1 MKINFMQ
8 KEIRVKIGEL
18 IAKYEQVK
26 QDGKLKAYTE
36 EETKKEFILP
46 LFDALEWKT
55 TDRDEVSAE
64 EHIKSS
70 GRVDYGFYL
79 NGRAK
84 FYLEAKSLKTDIYNE
99 DFADQAIRYS
109 WNRGA
114 TWAILT
120 NFEHL
125 IVFNAQDIEQSLA
138 GKKLFDIPYDKY
150 LELFDDQLQLLSK
163 HSFAE
168 DLIDKYAEKIGKK
181 LQKVLVTSLLW
192 KDLQKCRDILTE
204 HLAEWN
210 GKIDRDLLDEGVQKL
225 LDRLI
230 FLRVAEDRGIEPL
243 TLIPMIRQ
251 WEAGGRKEHLYQSMI
266 KKFRELNEIYDSN
279 LFLPHPFEQWE
290 EYSDATEKVAN
301 ILYGKKGYYEYDFKV
316 MPADVLG
323 SVYENYLSYRL
334 SKSKKGVTVDK
345 DAKKRKERG
354 IYYTPSFIVDYIV
367 RNALGPVLDK
377 CESVGDLK
385 KIKVLDPACGS
396 GSFLV
401 KALDLIYEKYLEF
414 GNPGDEYTK
423 LTILIDNIYGVDLDE
438 QAVEIARLNLLI
450 SALDHRMQLPKLD
463 KNIKNGNSLISGTD
477 EELKKYFGKNFRDKK
492 PFNWEEE
499 FSEVFTQ
506 GGFDVIIGNP
516 PYIKEY
522 TDKSAFDG
530 LHNSPYYQ
538 GKTDIW
544 TMFAC
549 VSIDLLKRSGLLGF
563 IAPNNWVS
571 NAGASIF
578 RDKILQDGELKSFVD
593 FGDYKVFKEAGIQ
606 TMIFVFEKGEAATKY
621 KVDYFKI
628 LNKEITEDKL
638 ISELFGEKEKITI
651 EPKKLIGGN
660 VVFSRKESNS
670 IFDKMCSKK
679 NFEVEDDEI
688 SNGIHHH
695 HDVVNK
701 ERREILGDNFSVGDG
716 IFVLSDNEKKSL
728 NFNKKELELIK
739 PSYATDQLGRW
750 YGDPHNKEWVIYTD
764 SSFKDSDKIVLYP
777 NIKRHLDKF
786 KSVIT
791 SDNKPYGLHRAKNE
805 KFFKGEK
812 IVALR
817 KCLRPTFTYVNF
829 DSYISATFYIIKTE
843 RVNQKYL
850 VAILNSKLIAYW
862 LKHRGKMQGNNY
874 QLDKEPLV
882 GIPICIG
889 DTQQQKAT
897 IVLVDKMLGLQKE
910 LHSVEKN
917 SNKWESLKSE
927 IEKTDNKIDE
937 EVYKLYGLTP
947 EEIKIVEGGK

>member
-1 MKINFMQ
+1 MTIGIMQ
-8 KEIRVKIGEL
+8 KEIRVKIEEL

-26 QDGKLKAYTE
+26 QSGKIKAYTE

-46 LFDALEWKT
+46 LFDALGWKT
-55 TDRDEVSAE
+55 ANRDEVSAE

-79 NGRAK
+79 DGRIK
-84 FYLEAKSLKTDIYNE
+84 FYLEAKSLKADIYNE
-99 DFADQAIRYS
+99 DFANQAIRYS

-114 TWAILT
+114 AWAVLT
-120 NFEHL
+120 NFERL

-138 GKKLFDIPYDKY
+138 GKKLFDISYDKY

-168 DLIDKYAEKIGKK
+168 DLIDKYAEGIGKK
-181 LQKVLVTSLLW
+181 LQKVSVTSLLW

-210 GKIDRDLLDEGVQKL
+210 EKVDSDLLDEGVQKL

-230 FLRVAEDRGIEPL
+230 FLRVAEDRGIEPP

-251 WEAGGRKEHLYQSMI
+251 WDAGGRKEHLYQSMI
-266 KKFRELNEIYDSN
+266 KKFRELDGVYDSN
-279 LFLPHPFEQWE
+279 LFSSHPFEQWE
-290 EYSDATEKVAN
+290 EYNDDTEKVVN

-316 MPADVLG
+316 MSADVLG

-334 SKSKKGVTVDK
+334 SKSKKGVTVAK
-345 DAKKRKERG
+345 DAKKRKEQG

-367 RNALGPVLDK
+367 RNALGPVLDM
-377 CESVGDLK
+377 CESIGDLK

-401 KALDLIYEKYLEF
+401 RALDLIHEKYLEF
-414 GNPGDEYTK
+414 SNRGDTFTK
-423 LTILIDNIYGVDLDE
+423 LNILLENIYGVDLDE

-450 SALDHRMQLPKLD
+450 GALDHRMRLPKLD
-463 KNIKNGNSLISGTD
+463 RNIKNGNSLISGTD
-477 EELKKYFGKNFRDKK
+477 EVLKKYFGKNFRAKK

-499 FSEVFTQ
+499 LQEVFKQ

-549 VSIDLLKRSGLLGF
+549 ASIDLLKKNGALGF

-593 FGDYKVFKEAGIQ
+593 FGDYKVFREAGIQ

-621 KVDYFKI
+621 KVDYLKI
-628 LNKEITEDKL
+628 LDKDITEDKL
-638 ISELFGEKEKITI
+638 ISELFGKKEKIEI

-660 VVFSRKESNS
+660 IIFSGKESNS
-670 IFDKMCSKK
+670 IFDKIKSKQ
-679 NFEVEDDEI
+679 NFELTEKEVGQGIVPAPDKYFLERDIIGYSDKEKKYLKKYYTSSYKYYPGI
-688 SNGIHHH
+688 SNSWLFYLSA
-695 HDVVNK
+695 N
-701 ERREILGDNFSVGDG
+701 NFDAKKIGEFTN
-716 IFVLSDNEKKSL
+716 IEKH
-728 NFNKKELELIK
+728 FEPFKKELKEARTKYGTHDKPYFFLHREREERFFIK
-739 PSYATDQLGRW
+739 GP
-750 YGDPHNKEWVIYTD
+750 
-764 SSFKDSDKIVLYP
+764 KIVCGVRTKYP
-777 NIKRHLDKF
+777 GFFYTEDEY
-786 KSVIT
+786 
-791 SDNKPYGLHRAKNE
+791 YGSRA
-805 KFFKGEK
+805 
-812 IVALR
+812 L
-817 KCLRPTFTYVNF
+817 NF
-829 DSYISATFYIIKTE
+829 IKTD
-843 RVNQKYL
+843 RIDLKYL
-850 VAILNSKLIAYW
+850 MGILNSKLSYFW
-862 LKHRGKMQGNNY
+862 LKNKGKRLGDLLQI
-874 QLDKEPLV
+874 DKGPLLE
-882 GIPICIG
+882 IPICIG
-889 DTQQQKAT
+889 DTQQQKVI
-897 IVLVDKMLGLQKE
+897 IVLVDKMLELQKE
-910 LHSVEKN
+910 FHSAEKN
-917 SNKWESLKSE
+917 SNKWELLKSE
-927 IEKTDNKIDE
+927 IEKTDKKIDE

-947 EEIKIVEGGK
+947 EEIKIVEEGK